1 MCWICSNLKT
11 NTAWNC
17 SVVFIVEF
25 DHSQH
30 IRIVFLRLNLN
41 KYLSAGCERPVVI
54 IWKHKKTIYLFCKK
68 NCKAYFVKQF
78 IIAPNWNEL
87 KCSKFAW
94 SWVSS
99 MLTFLLRYNFSPF
112 KHTHNQLNLQKD
124 SAHAEKIVPK
134 KVELQATF
142 FVCLEPYYTNLWFS
156 TNQTEE
162 IDKQTKL
169 RWWVIVDQSHMAM
182 LPVWKTV

>member
-1 MCWICSNLKT
+1 MCSNLKT

-17 SVVFIVEF
+17 SVIFIVEF

-30 IRIVFLRLNLN
+30 TKIVFLRSNLN
-41 KYLSAGCERPVVI
+41 KYLSAGCERPVAI
-54 IWKHKKTIYLFCKK
+54 IWKHKKMIYLFCNK
-68 NCKAYFVKQF
+68 NFKAYFVKQF
-78 IIAPNWNEL
+78 IVAPNWNEL

-112 KHTHNQLNLQKD
+112 KHTHNQLKLQKN
-124 SAHAEKIVPK
+124 SAYAEKIVHK

-142 FVCLEPYYTNLWFS
+142 FVCLECYYTNLWFS
-156 TNQTEE
+156 TNQIEE

-169 RWWVIVDQSHMAM
+169 RWWVIVDQSHMTM